1 MKCVTP
7 RVGHTYIHIRTH
19 RVTKGGNFKSCSMQ
33 LKKYSV
39 VRQAGLAKPC
49 RPLGIYKHPLEQP
62 CPGQDLIGESLVSY
76 QSLSNIVLKGNLC

>member
-7 RVGHTYIHIRTH
+7 RVGHTYIRTH

-39 VRQAGLAKPC
+39 VRQAGLAKPG
-49 RPLGIYKHPLEQP
+49 RPG
-62 CPGQDLIGESLVSY
+62 PGYL
-76 QSLSNIVLKGNLC
+76 